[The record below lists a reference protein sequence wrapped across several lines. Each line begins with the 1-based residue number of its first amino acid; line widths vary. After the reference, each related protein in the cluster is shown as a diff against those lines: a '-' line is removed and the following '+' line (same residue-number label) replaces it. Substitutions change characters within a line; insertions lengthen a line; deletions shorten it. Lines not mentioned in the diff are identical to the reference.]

1 MNRRAKPHPPAR
13 ARARP
18 ITPAARV
25 IIRRSGIALVVLLA
39 LAALYWYATSRPVSH
54 PLPPDP
60 WKVAAGDRLV
70 LEPLAPG
77 PLLAVEGADNEGV
90 DVRFDG
96 AHLDDQTVKS
106 LHDDFALTMP
116 TSDGALAWTTAQTG
130 TGHTMI
136 DIALE
141 PGSGIAEVQVAH
153 IGEGPHPGLN
163 IVAHHAPLKVQLA
176 VLLGDSGAA
185 PAVAEQKELRVANHP
200 AVRLPGAV
208 ALTVLVQEDHAL
220 TLTFPSRKPASVLH
234 LGGAEDPDAASS
246 GLPLRSAAVRLSGSS
261 IDTLYACA
269 ASEEADYWPL
279 RSPAIQDCSTNG
291 LLRATKL
298 ELKPDSV
305 IVTIHGS
312 AWFTKNDVW
321 VTDDWFGKYIGTN
334 LVLGVLIS
342 AMVGALC
349 TMVVTAVFGRAS

>member
-1 MNRRAKPHPPAR
+1 MSRRTKTPPP

-18 ITPAARV
+18 ITPVARV
-25 IIRRSGIALVVLLA
+25 IISRSGIALVALLA
-39 LAALYWYATSRPVSH
+39 LAALYWYATSRPIGR
-54 PLPPDP
+54 PLAPDP

-70 LEPLAPG
+70 LEPLGPG

-96 AHLDDQTVKS
+96 AHLDDRTVRS

-116 TSDGALAWTTAQTG
+116 TSDGRIDWMTTQTG

-136 DIALE
+136 DIGLE
-141 PGSGIAEVQVAH
+141 PGPGVAEVQVAH

-163 IVAHHAPLKVQLA
+163 IVAHHARLNVQLV
-176 VLLGDSGAA
+176 VLLGDSGMA
-185 PAVAEQKELRVANHP
+185 PAVAEQKALRVANQP
-200 AVRLPGAV
+200 AVRVPGAV

-234 LGGAEDPDAASS
+234 LGGAEDPNTASS
-246 GLPLRSAAVRLSGSS
+246 GLPLRSAAVRLSDSS
-261 IDTLYACA
+261 VDTLYACA

-279 RSPAIQDCSTNG
+279 RSPATQDCSANG
-291 LLRATKL
+291 LLRATTL

-312 AWFTKNDVW
+312 AWSTKDGVW
-321 VTDDWFGKYIGTN
+321 VTDDRFSKYIGTN
-334 LVLGVLIS
+334 LVLGLLIS